1 MIELLFFL
9 ILALFILGMVVPL
22 AGAGSDQRSIRVFS
36 LACTAAASVLL
47 AGLGLW
53 ILLAGTTLAITAWQ
67 AFPDIEISFFIDRL
81 AAFFLL
87 LIGTVA
93 ACTAV
98 YAIGYTEH
106 MKGGNRR
113 NVLCGGMALFV
124 LAMTLVVAS
133 HTTFSF
139 LLFWELMATVSF
151 VLVMYEYKDAGTT
164 KAGIYYFVMTQLSTL
179 FVMLGIIALFVL
191 TSSFAIAPLVITP
204 NTAPLAT
211 AAFLALFVGFAIKAG
226 IIPFHKWLFFAH
238 PASPSPVSAL
248 MSAVM
253 LKVAVY
259 TGSSGS
265 FLMYSPPISGGACS
279 SSSSGLPRLS
289 LV

>member
-9 ILALFILGMVVPL
+9 ILAVFVLGLVVPL
-22 AGAGSDQRSIRVFS
+22 AGAGSDRRSIRVFS

-47 AGLGLW
+47 AVLGLDVL
-53 ILLAGTTLAITAWQ
+53 ITGTPLAITAWQ
-67 AFPDIEISFFIDRL
+67 AFPGIEISFFIDRL

-98 YAIGYTEH
+98 YATGYTEH
-106 MKGGNRR
+106 MEGGNRR
-113 NVLCGGMALFV
+113 NILCGGMALFV
-124 LAMTLVVAS
+124 LAMMLVVAS

-139 LLFWELMATVSF
+139 LFFWELMAAVSF
-151 VLVMYEYKDAGTT
+151 ILVMYEYKDAGTT

-204 NTAPLAT
+204 DAAPLAT
-211 AAFLALFVGFAIKAG
+211 AGVPRPLYRFCHQGRD
-226 IIPFHKWLFFAH
+226 H
-238 PASPSPVSAL
+238 PRSTSGSSLPTRQAPRRSRPSCRRSC
-248 MSAVM
+248 SRWQC
-253 LKVAVY
+253 

-265 FLMYSPPISGGACS
+265 FSMSSPPISGGACS

-289 LV
+289 LA